1 MLMKDNLIDPNYK
14 TDSEAQNEVINKLI
28 RELETV
34 KLDLSTLRA
43 GSISK

>member
-14 TDSEAQNEVINKLI
+14 TDSDAQNEVIDKLV

-34 KLDLSTLRA
+34 KLDLATLRA
-43 GSISK
+43 SISK

>member
-14 TDSEAQNEVINKLI
+14 TDSEAQSEVINKLI

-34 KLDLSTLRA
+34 KLDLATLR

>member
-34 KLDLSTLRA
+34 KLDLATLRA